1 MIVLDTT
8 VFVYAVAVEHPLKES
23 SKRVLEAVQSGA
35 LQGATTA
42 GVLQEFADVRARR
55 RPRSDAVALARDF
68 AALLSPLQRVEES
81 DLDLGLRIFER
92 SDQLG
97 SFDAVLAAVAINRD
111 AEALISSDQG
121 FRGVRRLR
129 HVDIGG
135 PELDELLGG

>member
-1 MIVLDTT
+1 
-8 VFVYAVAVEHPLKES
+8 VFVYAVGVEHPLKES

-35 LQGATTA
+35 VQGATTP

-111 AEALISSDQG
+111 AEALISSDRG

>member
-1 MIVLDTT
+1 LIVLDTT
-8 VFVYAVAVEHPLKES
+8 VFVYAVGVEHPLKEP

-35 LQGATTA
+35 LQAATTT
-42 GVLQEFADVRARR
+42 GVLQEFAGVRSRR
-55 RPRSDAVALARDF
+55 RPRSDAAALARDF
-68 AALLSPLQRVEES
+68 AVLLSPLQRVEEN

-111 AEALISSDQG
+111 AEALVSSDRA
-121 FRGVRRLR
+121 FRGVRDLR
-129 HVDIGG
+129 HIDIGG

>member
-1 MIVLDTT
+1 
-8 VFVYAVAVEHPLKES
+8 VFVYAVGVEHPLKES

-35 LQGATTA
+35 VQGATTA

-81 DLDLGLRIFER
+81 DVDLGLRIFER

-111 AEALISSDQG
+111 AEALISSDRG

>member
-1 MIVLDTT
+1 LIVLDTT
-8 VFVYAVAVEHPLKES
+8 VFVYAVGVEHPLKES

-35 LQGATTA
+35 VQGATTA

-81 DLDLGLRIFER
+81 DVDLGLRIFER

-97 SFDAVLAAVAINRD
+97 SFDAILAAVAINRE
-111 AEALISSDQG
+111 AEALVSSDRG
-121 FRGVRRLR
+121 FRGVRRLPY
-129 HVDIGG
+129 VDIGG

>member
-1 MIVLDTT
+1 LIVLDTT
-8 VFVYAVAVEHPLKES
+8 VFVYAVGVEHPLKES

-35 LQGATTA
+35 VQGATTA

-81 DLDLGLRIFER
+81 DVDLGLRIFER

-111 AEALISSDQG
+111 AEALISSDRG

>member
-1 MIVLDTT
+1 LIVLDTT
-8 VFVYAVAVEHPLKES
+8 VFVYAVGVEHPLKES

-35 LQGATTA
+35 VQGATTA

-111 AEALISSDQG
+111 AEALISSDRG